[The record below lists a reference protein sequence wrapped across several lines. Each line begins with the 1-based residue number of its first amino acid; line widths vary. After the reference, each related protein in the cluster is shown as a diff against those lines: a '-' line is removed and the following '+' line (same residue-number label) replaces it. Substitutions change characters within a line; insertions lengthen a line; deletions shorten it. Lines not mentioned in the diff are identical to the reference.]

1 MRQKWMKIKLVSLC
15 MTALSSHAICAGER
29 STAEAVPQTPTIQQ
43 MGVTVT
49 DGRMELRC
57 AISND
62 TSHPIW
68 VYAQAP
74 DREDVNGARGTNAA
88 LFAGEDDVTLL
99 VLRRMNSPLSGVMG
113 ERVAARYVRLSP
125 GQSRAEV
132 FCVILPFVVIPPRS
146 DWKLILAIEE
156 RARTISRL
164 TFELGYYT
172 DDDLH
177 CEESRSPRSRV
188 VFDKS
193 GQSVRIEDYLE
204 DGIWTRERAIR
215 MSLDGIRASLNR
227 WLSCW
232 RDTTGYHASEM
243 TVRALRHTFYVNR
256 RVLSAEDLW
265 YGETLLQVDP
275 NLFDDRARRVAGI
288 YIRLAEGDLDPNE
301 LTTCLDRALAKNER
315 MGMLRELYRQQAL
328 AQIPQSPLTTPAQA
342 VGELFCGFA
351 IDAHTYGYARRLFEI
366 SEDLLTPEARE
377 IRRAYL
383 ALFEMRLRPNEL
395 PEKLDRIMNTEER
408 DRLLDELLT
417 K

>member
-1 MRQKWMKIKLVSLC
+1 
-15 MTALSSHAICAGER
+15 
-29 STAEAVPQTPTIQQ
+29 

-49 DGRMELRC
+49 DGRVELRC

-74 DREDVNGARGTNAA
+74 DREDVNGARGTNAT

-193 GQSVRIEDYLE
+193 GQSVRIEDHLE

-232 RDTTGYHASEM
+232 RDTTGYHASET

-288 YIRLAEGDLDPNE
+288 YASGWGTDPNE
-301 LTTCLDRALAKNER
+301 LTTCWTEHAKNER
-315 MGMLRELYRQQAL
+315 MGMLRELPA
-328 AQIPQSPLTTPAQA
+328 AGIGTDTQSLDNANKA
-342 VGELFCGFA
+342 VEELFCGLPS
-351 IDAHTYGYARRLFEI
+351 TPYVWYARRLFEI
-366 SEDLLTPEARE
+366 S
-377 IRRAYL
+377 
-383 ALFEMRLRPNEL
+383 
-395 PEKLDRIMNTEER
+395 
-408 DRLLDELLT
+408 
-417 K
+417 